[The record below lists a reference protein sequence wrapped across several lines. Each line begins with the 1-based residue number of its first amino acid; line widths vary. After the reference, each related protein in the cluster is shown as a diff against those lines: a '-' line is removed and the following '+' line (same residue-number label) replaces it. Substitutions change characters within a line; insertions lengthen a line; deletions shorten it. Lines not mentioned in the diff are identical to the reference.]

1 MGEKEYLTFIDESG
15 KELKCEI
22 LMTFMWTKTNKNYI
36 IYTDNTKDE
45 NDNLNVYAGIFY
57 NEDRTRLDPI
67 ETEDEWDE
75 IDKRLSKLKG

>member
-67 ETEDEWDE
+67 ETENKWDE